1 MKDILPR
8 FAASGVLLLWGVLLS
23 YFYLSGRIA
32 SYLHP
37 AFHIYTIIS
46 GIVLL
51 LLSISLL
58 LTLPS
63 KPPEQAH
70 SRWFSCG
77 GIFSILLLTIP
88 ILAATKLSPGS
99 FGATAIL
106 NRGMVNNI
114 SDLPGF
120 STPREPELPNPDGS
134 LAEGTLMDPSLYL
147 KKNDAGYIAAET
159 VDLLYAAGDPVM
171 REDFENKPVEVSGQF
186 FPALMG
192 NPDGNRFNLT
202 RLFVMCCAADARP
215 IAITVQSN
223 GSLDFPKMTWL
234 KVRGTATF
242 PVENGRHT
250 PVVIAESVTETDPP
264 EESFLY

>member
-8 FAASGVLLLWGVLLS
+8 FAASCVLLLWGVLMS
-23 YFYLSGRIA
+23 YFYLSGRVA

-58 LTLPS
+58 FTFPS
-63 KPPEQAH
+63 RPSEHLSP
-70 SRWFSCG
+70 RWFSNG
-77 GIFSILLLTIP
+77 GIFSLLLLTIP
-88 ILAATKLSPGS
+88 VLAATKLSPGS
-99 FGATAIL
+99 FGDTAVM
-106 NRGMVNNI
+106 NRGMVSNI

-120 STPREPELPNPDGS
+120 SPPREPGLPNPDGS

-147 KKNDAGYIAAET
+147 KKNDAGYIGAET

-171 REDFENKPVEVSGQF
+171 REDFENKLVELSGQF
-186 FPALMG
+186 LPALMG
-192 NPDGNRFNLT
+192 NPNGNRFNLT

-250 PVVIAESVTETDPP
+250 PVIIAESVNETDPP